1 MTKPTPKVTIPRFA
15 YLLGNNSAHS
25 GVPDSKSVAEF
36 RHLPAWV
43 LLGEPGAGKSETLRQ
58 ECIETNGLFITIA
71 EFVHAEPDPEWKDKT
86 LFLDGL
92 DETRASGREN
102 STIQIIK
109 QKLRQLNHP
118 PFRIACR
125 AADWLGSSDKEV
137 LQTVS
142 PEQTIHTLQLE
153 PLQEIDIIQLLQHN
167 HGVDNPQDFINKA
180 ETLGLGTL
188 LKNPQTLGLL
198 SKAVS
203 DNQWPATR
211 DETFNLACEQL
222 AKEENKPHRDNTR
235 KHPTDVDALLN
246 AAGQLCAVLLLAD
259 KSGIALDVAE
269 SSDQYPTLADC
280 KPLDLEVATTVLNTP
295 LFIPAGEERMIP
307 SHRSIAEYLAARWL
321 AKRIDSK
328 GLPLGRLLNLLL
340 AQDQGVVAGLRGLYG
355 WLALHC
361 LRARSA
367 LIDADPLTV
376 IVYGDPAPMGVADK
390 RQLLN
395 ALYEKTKNF
404 RGFRWD
410 DRAPHTYG
418 ALADPQLKPEF
429 LDILQSQKRDET
441 TEAYAL
447 CVLDILANGHPIE
460 ELKEDLLNMVKDS
473 SHWPAVRRNSLETL
487 LKYNIESLNHLRLLN
502 QISKQQVSDSDDE
515 LTGAL
520 LHALYPHAIDTATL
534 VNYLHHPKDTRLTG
548 SYSWFWKYTIPTAV
562 PDGDLPKLLSLLAE
576 HPVTK
581 TNERR
586 DHTFKTMVGALLSR
600 ALELHGDQTSNSDL
614 FNWLGIYT
622 DKYERIERSE
632 EHQNSISTWL
642 SERPDRYKGLLELIY
657 QRCKDSENIA
667 YAVSGLHHRLHNASA
682 PRDIG
687 CWHLE
692 QARKEQNNVVVGHH
706 LECAAYALAFQKGAG
721 GLTLDKF
728 INWPEGN
735 TERQSQLAPLLVC
748 QIPTWR
754 KEIAEREKTTQQKRI
769 EDRQKWTEDVFT
781 NLDSIQQGTCDI
793 WLLNLLAGVW
803 KGHFSD
809 IQGETP
815 EERFND
821 FCTHG
826 SEALYAAESGF
837 KHCPQRNDLPTTKE
851 IISLY
856 AIEQRF
862 HTIRPTCLIGMS
874 LRYKDNEFGID
885 PLSDDRLSQMI
896 AFYLTDGTNDT
907 HDWFEHIA
915 SSRPDLVAPV
925 LTLYVHSC
933 LKNGISF
940 ISTLENILTNP
951 EHKTLAA
958 LVTPELLAQFPV
970 RLASNQ
976 LRNLRVLLKTA
987 LRYMP
992 EILPP
997 LITKKIQS
1005 KGMNLG
1011 QSVYWRAS
1019 AALLDPAKYENLLW
1033 DFIGT
1038 ESGRINHLYDFFESD
1053 SDETEL
1059 DIALSPTGIGKLIEV
1074 LAPHAE
1080 LDWPKGGGVVTVTPA
1095 MNRGDKLR
1103 SLISRLSQNTSAE
1116 SETAIDRLLNLQSLN
1131 KIYFQL
1137 EDARHQQSL
1146 RKRENEFQFLPIK
1159 KVTQVISNTEPAN
1172 IEDLCALTLD
1182 LLDDIAIEIRREND
1196 DGVRKFWNIEKHKPI
1211 SQRDENL
1218 CRDAILTPLRDRLR
1232 PKHVECEPEGDYA
1245 NDKRA
1250 DIRLSFNN
1258 ELDLPI
1264 EIKKDSNRELWSA
1277 IQNQLI
1283 NQYSI
1288 APKAQSYGIYLVLW
1302 FGGKGMTLKGEK
1314 SGGKRPKSAKEL
1326 LERLKLQVPANERHR
1341 IFIRV
1346 LDVSWYQQ

>member
-1 MTKPTPKVTIPRFA
+1 MTKPNLKVTIPRVA
-15 YLLGNNSAHS
+15 YLLGNDSVHS
-25 GVPDSKSVAEF
+25 GVPDSKPIAEF

-58 ECIETNGLFITIA
+58 ECAEANGIFITIA

-92 DETRASGREN
+92 DETRASGQEN

-137 LQTVS
+137 LQTAS

-153 PLQEIDIIQLLQHN
+153 PLQETDIIQLLQRN
-167 HGVDNPQDFINKA
+167 HDIDNPQDFINKA
-180 ETLGLGTL
+180 ETLGLSTL

-203 DNQWPATR
+203 DNQWPTTR
-211 DETFNLACEQL
+211 DETFDLACEQL
-222 AKEENKPHRDNTR
+222 VREENKPHRDNVR

-246 AAGQLCAVLLLAD
+246 AAGQLCAVLLLSD
-259 KSGIALDVAE
+259 KGGIALDIAE
-269 SSDQYPTLADC
+269 SNDQYPTLADC
-280 KPLDLEVATTVLNTP
+280 KPLDLEVATTALNTP
-295 LFIPAGEERMIP
+295 LFIPAGEERMVP

-328 GLPLGRLLNLLL
+328 GLPLSRLLNLLL
-340 AQDQGVVAGLRGLYG
+340 AKDQGVVAGLRGLYG

-361 LRARSA
+361 LRARNA

-376 IVYGDPAPMGVADK
+376 IVYGDPAPMDVANK

-395 ALYEKTKNF
+395 ALYEKTENF

-429 LDILQSQKRDET
+429 LDVLQSQKRDET

-473 SHWPAVRRNSLETL
+473 SHWPAVRRNALETL
-487 LKYNIESLNHLRLLN
+487 LKYNIESTDHLRLLN
-502 QISKQQVSDSDDE
+502 QISKQQVSDAEDE

-520 LHALYPHAIDTATL
+520 LHTLYPHALDTATL

-548 SYSWFWKYTIPTAV
+548 SYRWFWKYTLPTAV
-562 PDGDLPKLLSLLAE
+562 PDGDLPKLLNLLAE

-586 DHTFKTMVGALLSR
+586 DHDFKTMVGALLSR

-622 DKYERIERSE
+622 DKYERIERST
-632 EHQNSISTWL
+632 EHQERISNWL

-667 YAVSGLHHRLHNASA
+667 YAISRQRYRLHNASA
-682 PRDIG
+682 PPDIG

-692 QARKEQNNVVVGHH
+692 QARKKQHKTVVEQH
-706 LECAAYALAFQKGAG
+706 LEWAAYALAFQEGAG

-735 TERQSQLAPLLVC
+735 PERQSQLAPLLVC
-748 QIPTWR
+748 EIPAWR
-754 KEIAEREKTTQQKRI
+754 KEIADREKSTQQKRI
-769 EDRQKWTEDVFT
+769 EDRQKWTKDVLT

-793 WLLNLLAGVW
+793 WLLNLLADVW

-826 SEALYAAESGF
+826 SDALCAAESGF
-837 KHCPQRNDLPTTKE
+837 KHCPQRNDLPTTKD

-874 LRYKDNEFGID
+874 LRYKDTEIGID
-885 PLSDDRLSQMI
+885 SLSDNRLSQMI

-907 HDWFEHIA
+907 HDWFEHIT

-951 EHKTLAA
+951 EYKTIAT
-958 LVTPELLAQFPV
+958 LVTPELLAKFPV

-976 LRNLRVLLKTA
+976 LRHLRVLLKTA

-997 LITKKIQS
+997 LIAKKIQS

-1011 QSVYWRAS
+1011 QSIYWRAS
-1019 AALLDPAKYENLLW
+1019 AALLNPVKDEKSLW

-1038 ESGRINHLYDFFESD
+1038 ESGRINHLYEFFESD

-1059 DIALSPTGIGKLIEV
+1059 EISLSPTSIGKLIEV

-1080 LDWPKGGGVVTVTPA
+1080 LDWPRSGGAGTPA

-1103 SLISRLSQNTSAE
+1103 SLISQLSQDTSAE
-1116 SETAIDRLLNLQSLN
+1116 SVTAINRLLNLQDLK
-1131 KIYFQL
+1131 KIHFQL

-1146 RKRENEFQFLPIK
+1146 RKRENEFQFLPLK
-1159 KVTQVISNTEPAN
+1159 KVTQVINNTEPAN

-1182 LLDDIAIEIRREND
+1182 LLDDIAIEIRHEND
-1196 DGVRKFWNIEKHKPI
+1196 DGVSKFWNIQGNQPI
-1211 SQRDENL
+1211 SQRHENL

-1232 PKHVECEPEGDYA
+1232 PKHVECQPEGDYA
-1245 NDKRA
+1245 RDKRA
-1250 DIRLSFNN
+1250 DIRLSFHN

-1264 EIKKDSNRELWSA
+1264 EIKKDSNRELWTA
-1277 IQNQLI
+1277 IHDQLI

-1288 APKAQSYGIYLVLW
+1288 APKAQGYGIYLALW

-1326 LERLKLQVPANERHR
+1326 LERLKLQIPASERHR
-1341 IFIRV
+1341 IFVRV
-1346 LDVSWYQQ
+1346 IDVSW

>member
-1 MTKPTPKVTIPRFA
+1 MTKPNPKVTAPRLA
-15 YLLGNNSAHS
+15 YLLGNNSPHS
-25 GVPDSKSVAEF
+25 GAPDGKPIVEF

-58 ECIETNGLFITIA
+58 ECIETNGLFITITD
-71 EFVHAEPDPEWKDKT
+71 FVHTEPDPDWKNKT

-92 DETRASGREN
+92 DETRASGGEN

-109 QKLRQLNHP
+109 QKLRQLNYP

-125 AADWLGSSDKEV
+125 AADWLGSSDKEA
-137 LQTVS
+137 LQAAS
-142 PEQTIHTLQLE
+142 PDQTINTLQLE
-153 PLQEIDIIQLLQHN
+153 LLQETDIIQLLQRN
-167 HGVDNPQDFINKA
+167 HGVDNPQNFINKA

-222 AKEENKPHRDNTR
+222 AKEENKPHRDNLR

-246 AAGQLCAVLLLAD
+246 AAGQLCAVMLLAD

-280 KPLDLEVATTVLNTP
+280 KPLDLEVATRALNTP
-295 LFIPAGEERMIP
+295 LFMPAGEEKMIP

-328 GLPLGRLLNLLL
+328 GLPLSRLLNLLL

-361 LRARSA
+361 LRARNA
-367 LIDADPLTV
+367 LIDADPMAV
-376 IVYGDPAPMGVADK
+376 IVYGDPAPMGVAYK

-395 ALYEKTKNF
+395 ALYKKTENF

-429 LDILQSQKRDET
+429 INILKSKKRDET

-447 CVLDILANGHPIE
+447 CVLDILSNGDPIE
-460 ELKEDLLNMVKDS
+460 GLKEDLLKMVKDC
-473 SHWPAVRRNSLETL
+473 SHWPAVRRNALNTL
-487 LKYNIESLNHLRLLN
+487 LKYNIESPDHLRLLN
-502 QISKQQVSDSDDE
+502 QISKQQVSDADDE

-520 LHALYPHAIDTATL
+520 LHTLYPHALDTATL
-534 VNYLHHPKDTRLTG
+534 VNYLHHSKDCRLTG
-548 SYSWFWKYTIPTAV
+548 SYCWFWDYTLPTAV
-562 PDGDLPKLLSLLAE
+562 PDDDLPKLLNLLAE

-581 TNERR
+581 TNESR
-586 DHTFKTMVGALLSR
+586 DHTFKNMVGGLLSR
-600 ALELHGDQTSNSDL
+600 ALELHGDQTSNSGL

-632 EHQNSISTWL
+632 EHQKRISTWL

-657 QRCKDSENIA
+657 QRCKDSKNIA
-667 YAVSGLHHRLHNASA
+667 YAISRLHYRLHDARA
-682 PRDIG
+682 PTDIG
-687 CWHLE
+687 LWHLE
-692 QARKEQNNVVVGHH
+692 QAEKKQNKAVIEHH
-706 LECAAYALAFQKGAG
+706 LEWAAYVLAFQKGAG
-721 GLTLDKF
+721 GLTLDQF

-735 TERQSQLAPLLVC
+735 PERQSQLAPFLVC
-748 QIPTWR
+748 EIPAWQKAIT
-754 KEIAEREKTTQQKRI
+754 EREKNTQQERTD
-769 EDRQKWTEDVFT
+769 DRQKWTKDVFA
-781 NLDSIQQGTCDI
+781 NLDSIKQGTCDI
-793 WLLNLLAGVW
+793 GLLNLLAGVW
-803 KGHFSD
+803 KGNFSD

-815 EERFND
+815 EDRFND

-837 KHCPQRNDLPTTKE
+837 KHCPERDDLPTTKD

-874 LRYKDNEFGID
+874 LRYKDTEISID
-885 PLSDDRLSQMI
+885 SLSDYHLSQMI
-896 AFYLTDGTNDT
+896 AFYLTEGINDA
-907 HDWFEHIA
+907 HDWFGYIA
-915 SSRPDLVAPV
+915 SSRPELAAPV

-933 LKNGISF
+933 LKNDISF
-940 ISTLENILTNP
+940 ISTLKDILTNP
-951 EHKTLAA
+951 KTKTLTT
-958 LVTPELLAQFPV
+958 LVTPELLAKFPV

-976 LRNLRVLLKTA
+976 LRHLRVLLKTA

-997 LITKKIQS
+997 LIAKKIQS

-1033 DFIGT
+1033 GFIGT

-1053 SDETEL
+1053 SNETEL

-1080 LDWPKGGGVVTVTPA
+1080 LDWKKGGGVVTVTPA

-1103 SLISRLSQNTSAE
+1103 SLILRLSQDTTAE
-1116 SETAIDRLLNLQSLN
+1116 SVTAIDRLLNLQSLN
-1131 KIYFQL
+1131 KIHFQL
-1137 EDARHQQSL
+1137 EDARHQQSI
-1146 RKRENEFQFLPIK
+1146 RKRENEFQFLPIE
-1159 KVTQVISNTEPAN
+1159 KVTQVINNTEPAN

-1182 LLDDIAIEIRREND
+1182 LLDDIAVEIRQEND
-1196 DGVRKFWNIEKHKPI
+1196 NEVRIFWNIEDRQPI
-1211 SQRDENL
+1211 SQRHEDL
-1218 CRDAILTPLRDRLR
+1218 CRNAILTTLRDRLR
-1232 PKHVECEPEGDYA
+1232 PKHIECQPEGYYA
-1245 NDKRA
+1245 RDKRA
-1250 DIRLSFNN
+1250 DIRLSFHN

-1264 EIKKDSNRELWSA
+1264 EIKKDSNRQLWTA
-1277 IQNQLI
+1277 IQDQLI

-1288 APKAQSYGIYLVLW
+1288 APKAQGYGIYLALW

-1326 LERLKLQVPANERHR
+1326 LERLKLQIPASERHR
-1341 IFIRV
+1341 IFVRV
-1346 LDVSWYQQ
+1346 IDVSW